1 VQQEPRN
8 LVTVGEFRLP
18 DAKVGTA
25 LYFDFSQLIQA
36 RVMIFRLSG
45 DVMAFA
51 DDISELEGA
60 SGFRNLP
67 LAIGLSLANR
77 IKPYYYADPYE
88 AGKKAGPIAV

>member
-1 VQQEPRN
+1 
-8 LVTVGEFRLP
+8 VTVGEFRLP
-18 DAKVGTA
+18 EAKVGTA
-25 LYFDFSQLIQA
+25 LYFDFSQLLQA

-45 DVMAFA
+45 DVTAFA
-51 DDISELEGA
+51 DEISELEGA

-88 AGKKAGPIAV
+88 VGKMASLTAV